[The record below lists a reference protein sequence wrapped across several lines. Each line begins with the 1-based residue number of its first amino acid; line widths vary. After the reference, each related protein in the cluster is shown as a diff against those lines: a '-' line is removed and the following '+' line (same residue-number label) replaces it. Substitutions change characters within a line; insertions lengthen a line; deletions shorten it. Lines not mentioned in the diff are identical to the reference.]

1 MTDACRAFS
10 SFPIGLP
17 NRKLPKSSEDL
28 RFTNHI
34 YLDVSPAPL
43 VKTLEFSR
51 RGGASTP
58 FNSISFKLHLLCSL
72 SGTKSADPLEFSVLD
87 RTFASA
93 DPLEVS
99 VLGQV
104 VQAYIRRPLGTR
116 RVIANACIRRP
127 GHAVQVYIRR
137 PLGARRVI
145 TNACVRRPLGARRV
159 GTNPGIRR
167 PLGARRVRTNL
178 DDPPTPW
185 SSAC

>member
-1 MTDACRAFS
+1 M
-10 SFPIGLP
+10 
-17 NRKLPKSSEDL
+17 
-28 RFTNHI
+28 
-34 YLDVSPAPL
+34 
-43 VKTLEFSR
+43 
-51 RGGASTP
+51 
-58 FNSISFKLHLLCSL
+58 
-72 SGTKSADPLEFSVLD
+72 LD

>member
-10 SFPIGLP
+10 SFPVGLP

-34 YLDVSPAPL
+34 YLDVSPAPF
-43 VKTLEFSR
+43 VKILEFSR

-93 DPLEVS
+93 DPLEVGS
-99 VLGQV
+99 Q
-104 VQAYIRRPLGTR
+104 
-116 RVIANACIRRP
+116 
-127 GHAVQVYIRR
+127 
-137 PLGARRVI
+137 
-145 TNACVRRPLGARRV
+145 
-159 GTNPGIRR
+159 
-167 PLGARRVRTNL
+167 RVRTGRASVHPPTPWNSACYSKCL
-178 DDPPTPW
+178 YPPTRTCRASVYPPTPW
-185 SSAC
+185 SSACYNKRLCPPTPWSSACWNKSWYPPTPWSSAC